1 MGHCQVSDMEP
12 VVSVVEASSAWCSLK
27 RHAYLIKPD
36 GAGLFRCAWPF
47 DGHYA
52 SIVYWCVWCPLM
64 GLAYANKT
72 AAVGFV

>member
-1 MGHCQVSDMEP
+1 MGHYQVSDTEP
-12 VVSVVEASSAWCSLK
+12 IVSVVEASSACCSLK
-27 RHAYLIKPD
+27 CYAYLSKPD
-36 GAGLFRCAWPF
+36 GVGLFRCAWPF

-52 SIVYWCVWCPLM
+52 SIVYWCVWCPLK